1 MIGRSAGRRVKRSF
15 RSLIGPEPKSPTRDL
30 EPEFLALEER
40 CTPFSMVG
48 TERMYGLYTAVRH
61 ITISRVPGA
70 VVECGVW
77 RGGCMM
83 LAALTLQREM
93 EERQLFLFD
102 TFAGMTKPTERDT
115 GPGGL
120 DAISMWHHHRKAD
133 KGNWLSVSL
142 EEVKSNLSQTN
153 YPEGLI
159 TFAQGDVLSTIPEK
173 APDEIALLRLDTD
186 WYEST
191 KHELEHLYPRLAP
204 GGVLIIDDYGQ
215 WKGAKDAVDEYL
227 STLDSPPFLMRTD
240 YTGRM
245 GVKPG

>member
-1 MIGRSAGRRVKRSF
+1 MVSA
-15 RSLIGPEPKSPTRDL
+15 
-30 EPEFLALEER
+30 
-40 CTPFSMVG
+40 
-48 TERMYGLYTAVRH
+48 ERMYGVYSAVRH
-61 ITISRVPGA
+61 ITANRVPGA

-83 LAALTLQREM
+83 LAALALQEEA

-102 TFAGMTKPTERDT
+102 TFAGMTEPSERDT

-120 DAISMWHHHRKAD
+120 KAISMWRNHRQTNG
-133 KGNWLSVSL
+133 GNWLAVPL
-142 EEVKSNLSQTN
+142 NEVKVNLSQTN
-153 YPEGLI
+153 YPESLL
-159 TFAQGDVLSTIPEK
+159 TFVQGDVLRTIPEE
-173 APDEIALLRLDTD
+173 APEEIALLRLDTD

-204 GGVLIIDDYGQ
+204 GGVLIVDDYGQ
-215 WKGAKDAVDEYL
+215 WSGAKDAVDEYL

-245 GVKPG
+245 GVKLG